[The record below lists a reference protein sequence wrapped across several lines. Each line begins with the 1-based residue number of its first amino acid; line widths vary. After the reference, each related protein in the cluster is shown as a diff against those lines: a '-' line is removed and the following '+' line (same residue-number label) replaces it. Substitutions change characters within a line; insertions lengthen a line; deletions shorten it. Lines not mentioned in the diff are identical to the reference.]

1 LKKALKK
8 SPPISHVI
16 AEEHHEVVHNRGELL
31 TAS

>member
-16 AEEHHEVVHNRGELL
+16 AEELHTRWFTTRE
-31 TAS
+31 